1 MYTTKQYFQSVC
13 VCFIILIYAMLAFR
27 TNSSSARSQVILYYT
42 SYSYMMLSYTIYK
55 GHYIYIFKLYYTS
68 VPMENT
74 TTVKLYDTHKAQ

>member
-1 MYTTKQYFQSVC
+1 
-13 VCFIILIYAMLAFR
+13 
-27 TNSSSARSQVILYYT
+27 
-42 SYSYMMLSYTIYK
+42 MMLSYTIYK